1 MELSIHGRTQEEN
14 KSIFDALFAKRQQIE
29 LDFGKQLEWERM
41 DDKRMSRIKFELLE
55 VSVFHEED
63 WDRMI
68 QFICGVV
75 PKFEAAFKKPISQLS
90 RK

>member
-1 MELSIHGRTQEEN
+1 
-14 KSIFDALFAKRQQIE
+14 
-29 LDFGKQLEWERM
+29 M
-41 DDKRMSRIKFELLE
+41 DDKRMSPIKFELPE

-68 QFICGVV
+68 QFMCGVV

-90 RK
+90 RR